1 MSSEFYKVVFI
12 ILMAVMFIVL
22 GDTLGKVLTMGGTDP
37 FIVAW
42 SRFVIASV
50 LIIPLTGLKF
60 KELRYIFDWR
70 VVLRGLLITA
80 AIFCMISAL
89 KTESI
94 ANVFGA
100 FFIGPIVSYLLAI
113 AFLKERPSKSQTML
127 LALGFVGVMVVVKP
141 GYGLTAGISIGLL
154 AGVFYGAYLA
164 STKMIAGEFKPRF
177 LLTSQLLIG
186 SIILSPIGF
195 YQGIELPALDASLSL
210 LLIGSAIFSAAG
222 NYLLVVANR
231 KAEASL
237 IAPLV
242 YSQLIFAT
250 VFGVMVFGDWPDMLS
265 LLGLALIAFS
275 GFGSLIM
282 SKINEQR
289 IEALARAE

>member
-1 MSSEFYKVVFI
+1 
-12 ILMAVMFIVL
+12 MFIVL
-22 GDTLGKVLTMGGTDP
+22 GDTLGKVLTMGGTEP

-42 SRFVIASV
+42 SRFIIATI
-50 LIIPLTGLKF
+50 LIIPLASLKL
-60 KELRYIFDWR
+60 KELKYLFDWR
-70 VVLRGLLITA
+70 VVLRGLFITA
-80 AIFCMISAL
+80 AIFCMITAL
-89 KTESI
+89 ETESI

-100 FFIGPIVSYLLAI
+100 FFIGPVVSYLLAI
-113 AFLKERPSKSQTML
+113 VFLKERPSKSQTMF

-141 GYGLTAGISIGLL
+141 GYGLTTGISIGLL

-164 STKMIAGEFKPRF
+164 STRMIAGEFRPK
-177 LLTSQLLIG
+177 LLLMSQLLTG
-186 SIILSPIGF
+186 SVVLSPIGF
-195 YQGIELPALDASLSL
+195 IQGIEMPELNLNLNLFL
-210 LLIGSAIFSAAG
+210 LLSGSAVFSAAG

-250 VFGVMVFGDWPDMLS
+250 MFGGMIFGEWPDFLS
-265 LLGLALIAFS
+265 LVGLTLIALS

-282 SKINEQR
+282 SRIIEQR
-289 IEALARAE
+289 IEAMAKAE